1 MLQRYANH
9 CQLTAI
15 SVGYSLAPENAF
27 PSAFNDACDASEYLV
42 DHSEAT
48 YGAKVLFISGESA
61 GACLAALAAFHLVRA
76 RPSHRLAGL
85 IFPFGHFDLTLGM
98 PSITS
103 ATSSPIVIN
112 LEAMQRF
119 TDAYTPGTSLQERR
133 NPQLSPLYEKLQELA
148 SASASKTLP
157 PALFLCG
164 TQDALL
170 DDTLLM
176 SVKWMAT
183 GSESVVKIYPGA
195 PHGFTAL
202 PGLKAAEEAIAIEL
216 QFAKEKLDAYFGA
229 AHST

>member
-1 MLQRYANH
+1 M
-9 CQLTAI
+9 

-27 PSAFNDACDASEYLV
+27 PSAFNDTCDAAEYFV
-42 DHSEAT
+42 DHAGAK

-61 GACLAALAAFHLVRA
+61 GGCLAALAAFHLLRV

-98 PSITS
+98 PSISS
-103 ATSSPIVIN
+103 ATYPPIVIN

-119 TDAYTPGTSLQERR
+119 TDAYTPGMSLQERR
-133 NPQLSPLYEKLQELA
+133 NPQLSPLYEKMQELA
-148 SASASKTLP
+148 SASPSKTLP
-157 PALFLCG
+157 PAMFLCG

-183 GSESVVKIYPGA
+183 GSEAVVKIYPGA

-202 PGLKAAEEAIAIEL
+202 PGLKAADEAIALEL
-216 QFAKEKLDAYFGA
+216 QFAEEKLDAYLGA
-229 AHST
+229 DHST